1 MAKVLVSFL
10 GAALD
15 GYKSANYRFSDGK
28 VITSTFI
35 AEALSEYHQIDKMV
49 LIGTAHSMWDEIYDV
64 LGRDD
69 IENKEYIRDHLKE
82 VCKASNHV
90 KSELT
95 QQDIKS
101 IEEGL
106 GDNAKVII
114 IKYGLDNKEIA
125 FNTKEIFKLE
135 EFLENGDHLYLDIT
149 HSFRSLPIYLINCL
163 IYLKNVCDK
172 NLVLESISY
181 GMLDVSREF
190 PSGKKVSVGDKE
202 VDEFLTPVVE
212 LKKIL
217 DVQDW
222 IIGAYNFKEFGN
234 TYKIA
239 SLLEKDES
247 GRYGSVATN
256 IKEFADVKNINYLN
270 LYMNSADALQR
281 LAKGDELPDMG
292 KMVISPVMKDFVAQ
306 FPSGMRQSRYQFRMA
321 KWHNARHNYGY
332 ALMLLVESVVSFTC
346 EACRVDP
353 NVRTKR
359 EWAKEVMKDY
369 FEMLQPQDKKRVK
382 KKYFGGVRWRMEAFC
397 NEYIYIKEIRN
408 KIAHN
413 NPDLDMSSSQ
423 IVDAIENGL
432 EFFNDYIDH
441 K

>member
-1 MAKVLVSFL
+1 MPKVLVSFL

-15 GYKSANYRFSDGK
+15 GYKTANYKFGDGT

-35 AEALSEYHQIDKMV
+35 AEALSQYHQIDKMV

-64 LGRDD
+64 LGHVD
-69 IENKEYIRDHLKE
+69 IENKQYIRAHLKE

-95 QQDIKS
+95 QQDIRT

-114 IKYGLDNKEIA
+114 IKYGLDDQEIA

-135 EFLENGDHLYLDIT
+135 EFLEDGDHLYLDIT

-181 GMLDVSREF
+181 GMLDVSGEF
-190 PSGKKVSVGDKE
+190 PSGKKVYVGDKE
-202 VDEFLTPVVE
+202 VDELLTPVVE

-234 TYKIA
+234 TYKMA

-247 GRYGSVATN
+247 GRYGSVAAD
-256 IKEFADVKNINYLN
+256 IKEFADVKNLNYLN
-270 LYMNSADALQR
+270 LYMNSAEALKR
-281 LAKGDELPDMG
+281 LAKGNDLPDMG
-292 KMVISPVMKDFVAQ
+292 KMVISPVMKDFVAL

-321 KWHNARHNYGY
+321 MWHNVRHNYGY
-332 ALMLLVESVVSFTC
+332 ALMLLVESVVSFCC

-353 NVRTKR
+353 NVRAKR
-359 EWAKEVMKDY
+359 EWAKEVIKDY
-369 FEMLQPQDKKRVK
+369 FDTLQPPDRKRIK
-382 KKYFGGVRWRMEAFC
+382 QKYFFGVRWRMEAFC
-397 NEYIYIKEIRN
+397 DEYIYIKEIRN

-413 NPDLDMSSSQ
+413 NPDLDMPSSQ
-423 IVDAIENGL
+423 IVDAIKNGL
-432 EFFNDYIDH
+432 EFYKDYIDH